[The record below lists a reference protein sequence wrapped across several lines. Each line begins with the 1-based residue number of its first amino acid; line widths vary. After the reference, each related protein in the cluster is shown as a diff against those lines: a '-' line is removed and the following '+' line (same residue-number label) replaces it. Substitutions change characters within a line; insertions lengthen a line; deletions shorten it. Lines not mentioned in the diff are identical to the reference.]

1 MNQDTA
7 ITTSADRRRV
17 APQQKRY
24 QLDELYA
31 MHHEIIRLLAI
42 GQKPEEIAELLHITT
57 QTVSNVRNT
66 TLARAKMQVL
76 QQCRDREFAVAT
88 KRVTDLMPKALDLLE
103 VLLRQGESIAGY
115 DPSTALKIVDKT
127 LGFAQFTQPKA
138 NGVNLHL
145 HQHNGG
151 GGVTAEDLA
160 AVKKSTAVAVQ
171 EGAVEIV
178 VEADYV
184 EADASQVAPTELT
197 DAVKELLLQD
207 GFFQ

>member
-1 MNQDTA
+1 
-7 ITTSADRRRV
+7 
-17 APQQKRY
+17 
-24 QLDELYA
+24 
-31 MHHEIIRLLAI
+31 MHHEIIRLLSV
-42 GQKPEEIAELLHITT
+42 GQKPEDIAALLHITT

-76 QQCRDREFAVAT
+76 QQSRDKEFAVAT

-127 LGFAQFTQPKA
+127 LGFAQFTQPKT

-145 HQHNGG
+145 HQHGG

-160 AVKKSTAVAVQ
+160 AVKKSTAAAVA
-171 EGAVEIV
+171 EGAVEITI
-178 VEADYV
+178 EADYI
-184 EADASQVAPTELT
+184 EADVAQVVPADVT
-197 DAVKELLLQD
+197 DEVKELLLQD

>member
-88 KRVTDLMPKALDLLE
+88 KRVTDLMPKALNLLE
-103 VLLRQGESIAGY
+103 VLLKQGESIAGY

-127 LGFAQFTQPKA
+127 LGFAQFTQPKT

-145 HQHNGG
+145 HQHGS

-160 AVKKSTAVAVQ
+160 AVKKSTAAAVE
-171 EGAVEIV
+171 EGAVECIV
-178 VEADYV
+178 DAEYV

-197 DAVKELLLQD
+197 DEVKELLLQD